1 MRPAA
6 RYSRVMIQPT
16 FCEMNIKR
24 PLIVFVDET
33 ETSRKILSLICKKR
47 VPHQLVTEKSI
58 VEGIKKELDFSP
70 PIVLYYDDKAQ
81 QYVVL
86 ENKKELLEVIN
97 GKGKATKIR

>member
-1 MRPAA
+1 M
-6 RYSRVMIQPT
+6 S
-16 FCEMNIKR
+16 IKR

-47 VPHQLVTEKSI
+47 VPHQLVTEQSL
-58 VEGIKKELDFSP
+58 VEMIKKELDFSP
-70 PIVLYYDDKAQ
+70 PIVLYYEEETQ
-81 QYVVL
+81 QYVIL